1 MDGDG
6 SAADGDGTAVGDGSA
21 DGPPPTPTRR
31 GRTEKLGTDDEGHHD
46 GGRGDAESKDL
57 VHGWCPPR
65 RPPRGAALWG
75 RFHLVQHRRRDA
87 GDVLVPVLVEPRPD
101 SAGDVP
107 VGGVEIGH
115 CATFRVVGCASAF
128 SAERNCRVA

>member
-1 MDGDG
+1 MDGDD
-6 SAADGDGTAVGDGSA
+6 SAADSEGTAVGDGSA
-21 DGPPPTPTRR
+21 DGPPPTPPGAGGPRSWVPMTRATTTAAAR
-31 GRTEKLGTDDEGHHD
+31 
-46 GGRGDAESKDL
+46 DAEPEDL

-75 RFHLVQHRRRDA
+75 RFHLVQHRPRDA

-107 VGGVEIGH
+107 VGGVEIVH
-115 CATFRVVGCASAF
+115 CATSRVVGCASAF
-128 SAERNCRVA
+128 SAKRNCPVA